1 MTVIGTGYL
10 GATHAVCMAELGFEV
25 LPSQANF
32 VWLRLG
38 ERTEEFAAACEA
50 AGVVVR
56 PFAGEGARVTIGE
69 TEGNDRFLQVAK
81 GFVAE

>member
-1 MTVIGTGYL
+1 MLSWEADVEAHALREQGWTTV
-10 GATHAVCMAELGFEV
+10 
-25 LPSQANF
+25 PDSQANF

-38 ERTEEFAAACEA
+38 ARTADFAAACDA

-69 TEGNDRFLQVAK
+69 HEANDLFLTVAK
-81 GFVAE
+81 DFVAD

>member
-1 MTVIGTGYL
+1 VSDLLREQGWTSV
-10 GATHAVCMAELGFEV
+10 
-25 LPSQANF
+25 PDSQANF

-38 ERTEEFAAACEA
+38 ERTTEFAAACES

-69 TEGNDRFLQVAK
+69 PEANDVFLDVAK
-81 GFVAE
+81 GFVAG